1 MNPWDDFRE
10 NIGKNTKTIY
20 RCVIIHALCICA
32 ALFHLSLP
40 TTFAPWIVIILAIIL
55 HFKVLQSVYKISE
68 LYEKVASLLLDP
80 TAFQFYKLDQKL
92 NQDSEKLQQITI
104 EKAKKTMDSSKS
116 REFIN
121 KYRRYHR
128 VKRNVDTA
136 FFVYAIFYIF
146 GLRSL
151 SSFLHLTSWIW
162 QLIFDSP
169 FLVYWFG
176 PFYVHTWKTVRNGR
190 NLSIAMLSFTLKKIM
205 CLGDGVTD
213 IKQIDS

>member
-1 MNPWDDFRE
+1 MSPWDDFRE

-20 RCVIIHALCICA
+20 RCVIIHVLCICA
-32 ALFHLSLP
+32 ALFHLTLP
-40 TTFAPWIVIILAIIL
+40 TTYASWIVIILAIIL

-68 LYEKVASLLLDP
+68 LYEKVATLLLDP

-116 REFIN
+116 GEFIK
-121 KYRRYHR
+121 KYRCYHR

-136 FFVYAIFYIF
+136 YFVYLVAYTF
-146 GLRSL
+146 GLRPL

-162 QLIFDSP
+162 QLMMLLP
-169 FLVYWFG
+169 FLVYWFS
-176 PFYVHTWKTVRNGR
+176 PFYVDTWKTLRNGR
-190 NLSIAMLSFTLKKIM
+190 KLGIAMICFTLRK
-205 CLGDGVTD
+205 V
-213 IKQIDS
+213 IKQLDSDYLVEE